1 VRLHVGEARGFV
13 AASAARF
20 DLIQVALLDAFSA
33 AAAGLHGLAESYLY
47 TVEALQADLD
57 HLRPGGLL
65 AITRWVTLPPRDALK
80 LFATAVAALEAGGE
94 TDPGTR
100 LAMIRGWKTATLL
113 VKNGPFTPAEIVAVQ
128 SFCAARAFDPVWY
141 PGMTPD
147 AANRYNI
154 LDRPYFYEGAA
165 ALLSDRRVD
174 FVDRYKFAIAPA
186 TDDRPYFFHFFRWNT
201 LPEILTLKD
210 RGGLSLLEWGY
221 PVVIATLAQ
230 AVAFGF
236 VLTILPLW
244 LFLRREPGT
253 GQGAGGVALYFTAL
267 GLAFMFLEIAF
278 IQKFILFLSHPV
290 YAVAVV
296 LTAFL
301 LFAGLGS
308 RVAERF
314 QAAGRSRRMVRLAAA
329 VIAGLALLYML
340 ALPPI
345 FREWMGLADGVKIGL
360 AALLIAPLA
369 FAMGMPFPLGL
380 AGVAARTPGLTP
392 WAWAVNGFASVVAAV
407 LATVLAIH
415 GGFTVVVIVA
425 VVLYLTAAVRF
436 PGE

>member
-1 VRLHVGEARGFV
+1 M
-13 AASAARF
+13 
-20 DLIQVALLDAFSA
+20 
-33 AAAGLHGLAESYLY
+33 
-47 TVEALQADLD
+47 
-57 HLRPGGLL
+57 
-65 AITRWVTLPPRDALK
+65 TLPPRDALK